1 MESKSTTQAQAKQ
14 STLTR
19 GRGLGSPYADD
30 RGVFI
35 ISLALGESI
44 TETGVV
50 L

>member
-19 GRGLGSPYADD
+19 GFYGSPYADD
-30 RGVFI
+30 RGVI
-35 ISLALGESI
+35 IVSLALGESI